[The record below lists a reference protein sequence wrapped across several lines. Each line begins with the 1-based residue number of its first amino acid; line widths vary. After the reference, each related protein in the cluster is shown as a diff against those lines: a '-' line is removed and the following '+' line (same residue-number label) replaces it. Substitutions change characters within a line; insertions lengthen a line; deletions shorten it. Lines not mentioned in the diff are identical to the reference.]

1 MCMGKGCELQCSLC
15 KNAQRQGLNYS
26 TTQLPYDAFSFLFPP
41 WMALLRGSSGME
53 GNGSVVSILES
64 VVNAQVV
71 GTIYEKETC

>member
-1 MCMGKGCELQCSLC
+1 
-15 KNAQRQGLNYS
+15 
-26 TTQLPYDAFSFLFPP
+26 
-41 WMALLRGSSGME
+41 ME